1 MRRRLSPED
10 LGLVAW
16 NAIGVPLIG
25 SSAAAPLLALGEPPT
40 PAVGVVQL
48 LAVVGALVALATRP
62 AGLAMPGF
70 DDGDFRYGLLGPFIG
85 AIAFIGG
92 SASSHLGSDLDG
104 PVIGL
109 SFVIVVAAMV
119 VHDRLPT
126 VDPAVRRVLVVPFI
140 FVCAGI
146 FDAFAADLLRGV
158 DLIELFAAAR
168 IDETGFGFFILGMLV
183 AALATFYWM
192 FVVAPRVFI
201 TPEQAVPGPIGC
213 LTWPL
218 RFVLYVL
225 SALLGIGWLAALG
238 G

>member
-1 MRRRLSPED
+1 MNALRRLTPED
-10 LGLVAW
+10 LALVAW
-16 NAIGVPLIG
+16 NAVGVPLIG

-48 LAVVGALVALATRP
+48 LAVIAAMVALATRP
-62 AGLAMPGF
+62 AGMTMPGF
-70 DDGDFRYGLLGPFIG
+70 DGGDGRYALLGPLIG
-85 AIAFIGG
+85 AVAFIGG
-92 SASSHLGSDLDG
+92 SASAHLGTDLDG

-109 SFVIVVAAMV
+109 SFLIVVAAMV
-119 VHDRLPT
+119 FHDRLPT
-126 VDPAVRRVLVVPFI
+126 VEPAIRRVLVLPFI
-140 FVCAGI
+140 LVCAGI

-158 DLIELFAAAR
+158 DLVELFSAAR
-168 IDETGFGFFILGMLV
+168 LDETGFGFFILGMLV

-201 TPEQAVPGPIGC
+201 APEDAIGPVGC

-225 SALLGIGWLAALG
+225 SALLGIGWLTLL
-238 G
+238 